1 MAYGKKYRHESAP
14 LTEGADAVRGGREA
28 SAPEEIPVRR
38 SRLLCEISDGEP
50 RRSRTK
56 GTVSVEKREEPA
68 PSLEVDGSPACAILS
83 VRPVGE
89 GEWVGVILSVP
100 AGETGVL
107 CAEDQVRL
115 EKDGGYR
122 VDLHLTVEQYA
133 ALRPVRGGVTS
144 EQATALLEAG
154 RLSAAIRRGMGLL
167 AGSSSSQRGLES
179 KLVTKGISRESA
191 SRAAAYL
198 AEEGYIR
205 EADTA
210 TLRVEQGLRKG
221 WGPRRIREDLR
232 AKGFGQ
238 EAVEAAMESIADVD
252 HTRRLGAVIRKKYA
266 TIPTDRR
273 EREKMIAALM
283 RLGYDAATVRNALS
297 RMKKTE

>member
-14 LTEGADAVRGGREA
+14 LTEGADAVRGGRKA

-68 PSLEVDGSPACAILS
+68 PSLAVDGSPACAILS

-89 GEWVGVILSVP
+89 GEWVEVILSVP
-100 AGETGVL
+100 AGETGIL

-122 VDLHLTVEQYA
+122 VDLLLTVEQYA

-144 EQATALLEAG
+144 EQAAALLEAG

-221 WGPRRIREDLR
+221 WGQRVGHD
-232 AKGFGQ
+232 
-238 EAVEAAMESIADVD
+238 
-252 HTRRLGAVIRKKYA
+252 
-266 TIPTDRR
+266 
-273 EREKMIAALM
+273 
-283 RLGYDAATVRNALS
+283 
-297 RMKKTE
+297 

>member
-1 MAYGKKYRHESAP
+1 
-14 LTEGADAVRGGREA
+14 
-28 SAPEEIPVRR
+28 
-38 SRLLCEISDGEP
+38 
-50 RRSRTK
+50 
-56 GTVSVEKREEPA
+56 VEKREEPA

-89 GEWVGVILSVP
+89 GEWVEVILSVP
-100 AGETGVL
+100 AGETGIL

-144 EQATALLEAG
+144 EQAAALLEAG

-232 AKGFGQ
+232 TKGFGP
-238 EAVEAAMESIADVD
+238 EAVALAYDKTVMKCHELKWPYCNGILKRWHEKDLHTVEEIESENRPAKRPDVPAGSGRAND
-252 HTRRLGAVIRKKYA
+252 DAWKY
-266 TIPTDRR
+266 
-273 EREKMIAALM
+273 
-283 RLGYDAATVRNALS
+283 V
-297 RMKKTE
+297 